1 MASLKELHQLREKIA
16 DIKASIEREKNRGL
30 TKSEIADLID
40 RRVDGWAKHVFDAGY
55 LGINIAHSALDTSMV
70 LRAAVSEGDDKVVAM
85 MAWLF
90 PDQLKERLTEAAM
103 PYADDGKAKLDVRK
117 LEEECY
123 DLEVAEEKL
132 YCQLEESGIN
142 PGPRRHDVDPL
153 IVIGE
158 FTHE

>member
-1 MASLKELHQLREKIA
+1 MASLKELHQIREKIA
-16 DIKASIEREKNRGL
+16 DLKATAEREKNRGL
-30 TKSEIADLID
+30 SENEIADLID

-90 PDQLKERLTEAAM
+90 PDQLKQRLTEAAL
-103 PYADDGKAKLDVRK
+103 PFAYGAEAKLDVRK

-132 YCQLEESGIN
+132 YCRLEESGIN
-142 PGPRRHDVDPL
+142 PGPRRPDADPL
-153 IVIGE
+153 IIVGV
-158 FTHE
+158 FV